1 LDYICNKIMR
11 NTKGVS
17 DLFQEFLCFRSLLHY
32 FLTAAAFFCV
42 FGILFSFFSA
52 SSVRTYQRQHRLL
65 LRIREV
71 VSITT
76 THDRRGNGE

>member
-1 LDYICNKIMR
+1 MR
-11 NTKGVS
+11 TFEGVTS
-17 DLFQEFLCFRSLLHY
+17 FQEEFLCFCSLLHF
-32 FLTAAAFFCV
+32 FLTAAALCV
-42 FGILFSFFSA
+42 FCGILLRFFSA

-76 THDRRGNGE
+76 THDRRGDGE

>member
-1 LDYICNKIMR
+1 MR
-11 NTKGVS
+11 NTKGVT
-17 DLFQEFLCFRSLLHY
+17 FFKKKKKILCFRSLLHY
-32 FLTAAAFFCV
+32 FLTAAALCV

>member
-1 LDYICNKIMR
+1 MR
-11 NTKGVS
+11 NTKGVTFFKNFCVFA
-17 DLFQEFLCFRSLLHY
+17 LFFSL
-32 FLTAAAFFCV
+32 FFDGFAALCV

>member
-1 LDYICNKIMR
+1 M
-11 NTKGVS
+11 
-17 DLFQEFLCFRSLLHY
+17 FSLSSSHY
-32 FLTAAAFFCV
+32 FLTAAALCV

-76 THDRRGNGE
+76 THDRRGDGE